1 MTTYVDRVAAELGS
15 LRAEQRRAALDDL
28 RAALAD
34 GATEEDL
41 GSPQDYAASV
51 LEAYAGDEDG
61 EESTVFGVPWETRGP
76 TDPSVRARVWD
87 PADPRILVPRMFGL
101 GWTVNL
107 GAVAVRLGLIRP
119 DDWDDESLDAVDPR
133 LLVAL
138 RFLPLAWAGAAVAL
152 SVRSWSRDAPV
163 PTHWGRRGVPDRWSG
178 RGFALVPA
186 ALATGFAVWGVQ
198 PTSGDDRMIRP
209 ALGSA
214 GAALAAGTALATERS
229 MAHPEGR
236 TGLNVPTALAA
247 LVLPAH
253 LAIPVAAAL
262 RARRRPGR

>member
-28 RAALAD
+28 EAALAD
-34 GATEEDL
+34 GATEDEL
-41 GSPQDYAASV
+41 GSPHDYAATV
-51 LEAYAGDEDG
+51 LDAYASDDDG
-61 EESTVFGVPWETRGP
+61 GEATVFGVPWETRGP

-87 PADPRILVPRMFGL
+87 PSDARIFVPRMFGL

-119 DDWDDESLDAVDPR
+119 DDWDDESLDDVDPR
-133 LLVAL
+133 LLTVL
-138 RFLPLAWAGAAVAL
+138 RVVPLAWAAAAVTL
-152 SVRSWSRDAPV
+152 SVRSWRRDAPV

-178 RGFALVPA
+178 RGFALLPA
-186 ALATGFAVWGVQ
+186 ALATGFAVWGTR
-198 PTSGDDRMIRP
+198 PATGDDRMIRP

-214 GAALAAGTALATERS
+214 GAALAAATALTTERS

-236 TGLNVPTALAA
+236 VGLNLPTALAA

-253 LAIPVAAAL
+253 LAVPVTAAL
-262 RARRRPGR
+262 RARRRAKP